1 MKNHAIFVAATGQ
14 HVGKTTVCLGIMS
27 GLRKRFG
34 SVGFLKPVGQELV
47 TLPDKLCVDKDAVLF
62 KEYFQLQSP
71 YRDMSPVQCYSSFTR
86 EYLDDKITK
95 ESLTSSITSSWKH
108 LKEANECVLVEGTGH
123 VGVGSLFGLNNAEVA
138 KLLNLDVVMV
148 SGGGI
153 GSAFDELFLNIELC
167 HRTGVHVRG
176 IILNKVLDE
185 KRQMILEYFPKAL
198 RRWNIPL
205 IGCIPFVPSLSR
217 PSMKDFELLFKR
229 ELLCG
234 EHARW
239 RHFEEIRLVA
249 GSLES
254 YVEEMKPNQL
264 VITPAC
270 REDIIIATVGKHM
283 RWNVEQNKDWEGG
296 LILTGQSPPRVE
308 LLERI
313 KTLDIPILHTPLCSF
328 DAMKKISTFSAKIRQ
343 EDTSKVHEAIT
354 TVENHISFEELI
366 NASFG

>member
-27 GLRKRFG
+27 GLRKRFR

-47 TLPDKLCVDKDAVLF
+47 TLPDRLCVDKDAVLF
-62 KEYFQLQSP
+62 KEYFHIESP
-71 YRDMSPVQCYSSFTR
+71 YKDISPVQCYPSFTR
-86 EYLDDKITK
+86 EYLDGKITK
-95 ESLTSSITSSWKH
+95 EELTSAITTSWNH
-108 LKEANECVLVEGTGH
+108 LQASHDCILVEGTGH
-123 VGVGSLFGLNNAEVA
+123 VGVGSLFDLNNAEVA
-138 KLLNLDVVMV
+138 KLLGLDVVMV

-167 HRTGVHVRG
+167 HKARVRVQG
-176 IILNKVLDE
+176 IILNKVLEE

-198 RRWNIPL
+198 KKWNIPL

-217 PSMKDFELLFKR
+217 PSMKDFELLFKK

-254 YVEEMKPNQL
+254 YIEEMKPKQL

-283 RWNVEQNKDWEGG
+283 RWNVEHNKDWEGG
-296 LILTGQSPPRVE
+296 LILTGASPPREE

-313 KTLDIPILHTPLCSF
+313 RTLNIPILHTPLCSF

-343 EDTSKVHEAIT
+343 EDTSKVCEAIT
-354 TVENHISFEELI
+354 TVENHISFDTLTQ
-366 NASFG
+366 A